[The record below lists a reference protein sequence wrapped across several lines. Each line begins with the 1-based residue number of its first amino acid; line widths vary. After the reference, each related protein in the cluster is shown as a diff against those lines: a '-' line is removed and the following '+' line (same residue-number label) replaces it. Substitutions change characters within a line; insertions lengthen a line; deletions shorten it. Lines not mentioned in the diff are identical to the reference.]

1 MDYCIVQYRS
11 SLSKRNCHEPGFRE
25 FSVSHGTKI
34 RCVWHDRSIFIDF
47 FLLFFQS
54 CQNCNLSHD
63 SQMPQ
68 DLVCLFAASVKN
80 VRIAL
85 SCRVWGWWEWLPTQ
99 KSECKPQNPTFSQ
112 DSCIGP
118 YVVDVAVCASATC
131 FSVLGWEFLNGQPW
145 GKKRTWKT
153 TVAKSV
159 PFKTQS
165 PGSFIPLVFQKWS
178 AIPLQAAN
186 VIMKPRLLVLS
197 STTFSQKSISNIR
210 EEQQGIVT
218 VQVLLKEYQRCTT
231 YLKILSGNIF
241 FLWYTVPLP
250 PSLGGTGNCR
260 TWNWRLLP
268 SISSWAVGSK
278 GWLLSSPLLGP
289 LLTSWLRALWRVAS
303 TVSVSFWGSKPLD
316 HAIKTEA
323 PKIWQAAAD
332 GKWYAMICCL

>member
-1 MDYCIVQYRS
+1 MNQDSGNSLWVTAPKYDASDMTDQFS
-11 SLSKRNCHEPGFRE
+11 S
-25 FSVSHGTKI
+25 I
-34 RCVWHDRSIFIDF
+34 F

-112 DSCIGP
+112 DSCVGP

-153 TVAKSV
+153 TVAKSF

-241 FLWYTVPLP
+241 FLWYTVPLDIP
-250 PSLGGTGNCR
+250 
-260 TWNWRLLP
+260 WRHRKLSDMELTP
-268 SISSWAVGSK
+268 ASQIGSWAVVRRVGC
-278 GWLLSSPLLGP
+278 WVHPEGP
-289 LLTSWLRALWRVAS
+289 LLISWPRALWRVAS
-303 TVSVSFWGSKPLD
+303 TVSVSFWGSNAGPCDKNRG
-316 HAIKTEA
+316 TQNMTSRR
-323 PKIWQAAAD
+323 WC
-332 GKWYAMICCL
+332 KWYAMICCL